1 MSGRTLGKLHWPRL
15 WLLYL
20 VAATVAMPAAAQVA
34 RGSRRTSQ
42 QEQPA
47 RVEQPVQPIQAEQFV
62 QMDEPIEELEV
73 IGKRSLL
80 TFRFEMHRAEDR
92 MYAMFNELNGSDDL
106 DVVCDT
112 RPMAGSHIAQR
123 RCVRRYIKEAQSRN
137 AVDALRGYAPFKST
151 VQLWGENQSYH
162 AQFSEQVNKLMAE
175 NPEFVTAIA
184 ETVKARDRYAVE
196 RKHLTQNTFLGRL
209 LTGQRD

>member
-1 MSGRTLGKLHWPRL
+1 MSGRTLGKLYWPRL

-34 RGSRRTSQ
+34 RGSRRISQ

-47 RVEQPVQPIQAEQFV
+47 RVEQVQPVQAEQFV
-62 QMDEPIEELEV
+62 QPEEPIEELEV

-106 DVVCDT
+106 DVICDT
-112 RPMAGSHIAQR
+112 RPRGGSHIAQR
-123 RCVRRYIKEAQSRN
+123 QCVRRYMKEAQARN
-137 AVDALRGYAPFKST
+137 AIDGLRGYAPFKST

-162 AQFSEQVNKLMAE
+162 AQFSEQVNKLMAG